1 MVRPLWA
8 EPRPKNEFLGGSRFQ
23 FASSPRPRGFV
34 ESDRGFGIWL
44 AQWHLHSPTEL
55 DFSFS
60 CQGHK
65 VTNLENCEFFKKYD
79 GDHSSKNCLL

>member
-1 MVRPLWA
+1 MIWLCFPENGRGAPIMGGA
-8 EPRPKNEFLGGSRFQ
+8 TPKKHVFLGGSQFK
-23 FASSPRPRGFV
+23 FASSPRAFV

-60 CQGHK
+60 SQGQGHK
-65 VTNLENCEFFKKYD
+65 VTKLENVKK
-79 GDHSSKNCLL
+79 NN